1 MAKVEMTPQDQLIR
15 QHYKEVAGK
24 YGASSRSSMEDD
36 VVREKEIEWIRNTLR
51 ILQDRQQS
59 ALNVLDLGCGNGFV
73 LQGLSEL
80 YPSCHFW
87 GLDFSEDLLTI
98 AQARNLPN
106 VKLSQGDAR
115 NLLLAEDSFDF
126 VYSERCLINILDAE
140 EQMAALHEIARI
152 LKPGGHYLMIEC
164 FTDGLE
170 DNNRARADCGLPSIK
185 QAYHNRYFEKSAFLR
200 EINGLFT
207 RAELS
212 ELERSSFH
220 FHSNF
225 LSSYYFVSRVLYP
238 TIAKGDVVR
247 NSEVAKFF
255 SFLPP
260 IGNYS
265 PVQAFLWSRV

>member
-1 MAKVEMTPQDQLIR
+1 MAKVETTTQDQLIR
-15 QHYKEVAGK
+15 QHYREVAGK

-51 ILQDRQQS
+51 MLQDRQRS

-73 LQGLSEL
+73 LQALSEL
-80 YPSCHFW
+80 YPSCPFW
-87 GLDFSEDLLTI
+87 GVDFSEDLLTI

-115 NLLLAEDSFDF
+115 DLLFAEGSFDF
-126 VYSERCLINILDAE
+126 VYTERCLINILDSK
-140 EQMAALHEIARI
+140 EQMGALHEMARV

-170 DNNRARADCGLPSIK
+170 GNNKARADCGLPAIK
-185 QAYHNRYFEKSAFLR
+185 EAYHNKYFEKPALLS

-207 RAELS
+207 PAELS
-212 ELERSSFH
+212 ESERSSFQ

-238 TIAKGDVVR
+238 AMTKGDVVR

-265 PVQAFLWSRV
+265 PVQAFLWRRV